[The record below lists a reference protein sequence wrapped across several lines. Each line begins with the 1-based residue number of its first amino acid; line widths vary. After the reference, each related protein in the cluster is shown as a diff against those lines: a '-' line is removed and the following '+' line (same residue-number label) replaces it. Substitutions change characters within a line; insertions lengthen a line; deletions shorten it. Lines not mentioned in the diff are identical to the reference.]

1 MAFEILFSFDEG
13 SLFQKS
19 IGDRLADTFA
29 FIVATDKE
37 SRLNTIKAV
46 KEFYRLR
53 SALVHGGDTKVNND
67 YIIFN
72 SLLSA
77 VISEL
82 LNNEKYKNVKSIDNL
97 YQMVKEAQNSY

>member
-1 MAFEILFSFDEG
+1 MAFEILFSLMKVHYFK
-13 SLFQKS
+13 KS

-53 SALVHGGDTKVNND
+53 SALVHGGDTKVNNN

-82 LNNEKYKNVKSIDNL
+82 LNSKKIQKC
-97 YQMVKEAQNSY
+97 

>member
-1 MAFEILFSFDEG
+1 MSITVP
-13 SLFQKS
+13 LFQKS
-19 IGDRLADTFA
+19 IGNTLADTFA

-72 SLLSA
+72 SFVAFLILASSD
-77 VISEL
+77 VL
-82 LNNEKYKNVKSIDNL
+82 
-97 YQMVKEAQNSY
+97 